1 MLSTARPVCVCVC
14 ACMSACRSSR
24 LNDVSCVTVV
34 CSVGQSEVPAGDY
47 CSLGPLATALHQSL
61 QWEKP
66 ATGSQ
71 DFYIHDAVHTKI
83 KQKQVNPQKKKKT
96 FKRAESQGHDLGFE
110 HLANNKDVCIW

>member
-1 MLSTARPVCVCVC
+1 MYVCVR
-14 ACMSACRSSR
+14 ACMSACASSR

-83 KQKQVNPQKKKKT
+83 KQKQVNQKKKKLL
-96 FKRAESQGHDLGFE
+96 KGQNLRDM
-110 HLANNKDVCIW
+110 I

>member
-1 MLSTARPVCVCVC
+1 MYVCVR
-14 ACMSACRSSR
+14 ACMSACASSR

-83 KQKQVNPQKKKKT
+83 KQKQVNQKKKT